1 MGRTGDVDID
11 ADSGQRVDVLPDRK
25 AATVTAWLREH
36 PGVRVVC
43 RDGSGGFAQAT
54 TDADPTIVQAGDRR
68 HLWHGLAETALE
80 ETGAHASCRSTF
92 GPPLREGKR
101 AATTR
106 ERWQQAH
113 DLLDQGVGLLAC
125 ARRLGVCRNTVKR
138 YARHSELRGELRDA
152 DHWAHQALPPPTTPS
167 TSPPPRPGPPAVC
180 RTGPGRQKGPVP
192 RIGGRD
198 LMERRAGLAP
208 AFPRRKRGVLP

>member
-1 MGRTGDVDID
+1 MGDVDID
-11 ADSGQRVDVLPDRK
+11 AGSGQRVDVLPDRK
-25 AATVTAWLREH
+25 EATVTALLREH

-54 TDADPTIVQAGDRR
+54 TDADPTIVQVGDRR

-80 ETGAHASCRSTF
+80 EIGAHASCRSKF

-106 ERWQQAH
+106 ERWQQVH
-113 DLLDQGVGLLAC
+113 DLLDQDVGLLAC
-125 ARRLGVCRNTVKR
+125 APCLGVFLNTVKR

-152 DHWAHQALPPPTTPS
+152 DHWAHQALHLDDAVHLTPTAPW
-167 TSPPPRPGPPAVC
+167 PA
-180 RTGPGRQKGPVP
+180 RRLPHPVP
-192 RIGGRD
+192 AD
-198 LMERRAGLAP
+198 
-208 AFPRRKRGVLP
+208 RKVPSPVSGDGT